1 MKLIKFVIILTI
13 WILIT
18 GCGGA
23 RISYDHFSEGYGHA
37 PPIPRPGGQGP
48 PGIGRVFDLPVDDF
62 QIEGQL
68 PELLELYR
76 RKIIEMGHPLAEGV
90 SQRYADAEVKNLQ
103 QRFAGNDKAL
113 RTELI
118 RRLRP
123 TVARPGTYEEFNNMR
138 PYEAVDERSK

>member
-1 MKLIKFVIILTI
+1 MKLFKFIIMFTI

-23 RISYDHFSEGYGHA
+23 RFSYDHFSEGYGQA
-37 PPIPRPGGQGP
+37 PPIPKPGRLGP
-48 PGIGRVFDLPVDDF
+48 PGTGRVIDLPVDDF
-62 QIEGQL
+62 QIQGQI

-76 RKIIEMGHPLAEGV
+76 RKIIEMGQPLAEGV
-90 SQRYADAEVKNLQ
+90 AQRYADAEVTNLQ
-103 QRFAGNDKAL
+103 QRFAGDDEAL
-113 RTELI
+113 RAELI

-123 TVARPGTYEEFNNMR
+123 TVARPGTCEEFKNMR